1 MTTETNQQEEAQRIW
16 EELDAKDAG
25 QPEPKPDTET
35 TTAVTAEEAAT
46 QTPNEVQPE
55 QVQNEDDPA
64 ALRNKIAGLEVIVNQ
79 LQGRVRNTEGHIGG
93 LSSQLKG
100 QIEAARAVQ
109 KSGGDA
115 PSAKAIQAAQ
125 GDPVELQKLQEEYP
139 EFAKV
144 LAPAIDA
151 AVAQRMSSIDTNKND
166 SQILDA
172 VRAENERFKAFM
184 EVEFAHR
191 GWQAEVKKPEFQGWI
206 DKAPREVRMLAES
219 PEPADAVR
227 LLDLFKESQ
236 KAQATPQT
244 KGISTASAL
253 PAGRNS
259 GARTKSVNDMTPQE
273 YWAYLDQ
280 LDKQKG

>member
-16 EELDAKDAG
+16 EELDAKDSG
-25 QPEPKPDTET
+25 KPEPEPQP
-35 TTAVTAEEAAT
+35 AVTAEEAAT
-46 QTPNEVQPE
+46 ETPSEVQPE
-55 QVQNEDDPA
+55 QVQNDEDPA
-64 ALRNKIAGLEVIVNQ
+64 AMRNKIAGLEAIVTQ
-79 LQGRVRNTEGHIGG
+79 LQSRVRNTEGHIGG
-93 LSSQLKG
+93 LSSQLKS
-100 QIEAARAVQ
+100 QLEAAKAVQ
-109 KSGGDA
+109 RSGGDA
-115 PSAKAIQAAQ
+115 PSVKEIQAAQ

-151 AVAQRMSSIDTNKND
+151 AVAQKLSAMDTNKND
-166 SQILDA
+166 SQILDV

-191 GWQAEVKKPEFQGWI
+191 GWQSEVKKPEFQGWI
-206 DKAPREVRMLAES
+206 SKAPREVRMLAES